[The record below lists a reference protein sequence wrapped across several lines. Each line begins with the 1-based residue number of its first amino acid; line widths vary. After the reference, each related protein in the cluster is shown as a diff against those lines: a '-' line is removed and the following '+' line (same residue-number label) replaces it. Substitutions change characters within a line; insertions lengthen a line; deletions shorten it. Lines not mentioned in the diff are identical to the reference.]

1 MLAADACDGQWQRF
15 PYNRVP
21 PSPSRALAHQTYT
34 QAYRTAR
41 GALRVAVQSGR
52 LHTTVSM
59 QDLGVSGLLLQLD
72 DPRQLLE
79 FADRTL
85 HDVREHDRTRGTQL
99 LHTLRTY
106 LDQDLRRSRTAQ
118 ALHVHPNTVTQR
130 LQRIEILTAL
140 DLAQPSAVV
149 QIRAALM
156 LLDIAEGSE
165 SRPR

>member
-1 MLAADACDGQWQRF
+1 M
-15 PYNRVP
+15 NSVP
-21 PSPSRALAHQTYT
+21 GSPGATVAVSGIGHRTYA
-34 QAYRTAR
+34 QAYRIAR
-41 GALRVAVQSGR
+41 GALQVAVQSGR
-52 LHTTVSM
+52 SDATVSV

-85 HDVREHDRTRGTQL
+85 HDVREHDRRRGTQL

-106 LDQDLRRSRTAQ
+106 LDHDLRRSSTARV
-118 ALHVHPNTVTQR
+118 LHVHPNTVTQR
-130 LQRIEILTAL
+130 LQRIEMLTAL

-156 LLDIAEGSE
+156 LLDVAQSDQ
-165 SRPR
+165 S